1 MQIYTNIFFFFFFKL
16 GGTILPCSMYASVLG
31 GMGARDGSGTSQSGA
46 EWSHFNN
53 HNESDEIKIKYEE
66 TRQW

>member
-1 MQIYTNIFFFFFFKL
+1 
-16 GGTILPCSMYASVLG
+16 MYASVPG

>member
-1 MQIYTNIFFFFFFKL
+1 
-16 GGTILPCSMYASVLG
+16 MYATVPG
-31 GMGARDGSGTSQSGA
+31 GMGTKDGSGTSQSGA

-53 HNESDEIKIKYEE
+53 HNESDEIKIKYKE